1 MLCLSV
7 LSLNNLKTTQT
18 ISSEK
23 HLYDIFNILHY
34 TGKFNTLLN
43 F

>member
-1 MLCLSV
+1 MPSLSV
-7 LSLNNLKTTQT
+7 LSLNNFKTTQT

-34 TGKFNTLLN
+34 TGKFNALVN